1 LKISD
6 RPFTLS
12 YARVHRSSSVCICLD
27 HQMACE
33 SETRSDHDSEPDAN
47 DGYGTFVETI
57 KERTNKTCVIKS
69 ITAAILVGFIIFVI
83 VDSAKN
89 EVLAGAIQAFLAW
102 VEQNPAAGIFA
113 FAGVYFLATV
123 LFVPGSILTL
133 GAGFVFSK
141 AFGLGPGVLL
151 ATLCV
156 FVGATSGDIASFLLG
171 RYLLRERVTSWTVKY
186 PLFKAIDKALENQG
200 FRIMVLLRLSP
211 IIPFNALNYCAG
223 TTAITFSAYVWA
235 GPFILPGT
243 ALFCFVGASAG
254 SLSDM
259 PDEMEDSTVRIV
271 STVVGVLFG
280 IAAVAVTGWYAKKEL
295 NKIIAEQGG
304 EEDLAASL
312 VYGEDGLE
320 PATELRCIS

>member
-1 LKISD
+1 
-6 RPFTLS
+6 
-12 YARVHRSSSVCICLD
+12 
-27 HQMACE
+27 MACE
-33 SETRSDHDSEPDAN
+33 SETRSDHASEPDAN

-156 FVGATSGDIASFLLG
+156 FVGATSGDIATFLLG

-235 GPFILPGT
+235 GPFSSCQGRPFSASSAPRRDPCRICRTRWRT
-243 ALFCFVGASAG
+243 AQCGSCRPLWVFYLG
-254 SLSDM
+254 SLLW
-259 PDEMEDSTVRIV
+259 PLR
-271 STVVGVLFG
+271 
-280 IAAVAVTGWYAKKEL
+280 
-295 NKIIAEQGG
+295 
-304 EEDLAASL
+304 
-312 VYGEDGLE
+312 DGM
-320 PATELRCIS
+320 RRRS